1 MIDADTGSDRGN
13 PMEGDRESANL
24 PANNGGGGN
33 DDGICQRKLREFP
46 RNCPQFCCLSQGV
59 HFRRRLA

>member
-1 MIDADTGSDRGN
+1 
-13 PMEGDRESANL
+13 MEGDRESANL
-24 PANNGGGGN
+24 PANMEGGN
-33 DDGICQRKLREFP
+33 DDGICQRKSRELP